1 MDLADQLDQLR
12 KEIEHDDRVRENV
25 IPMAR
30 EATRKCSEAVKEI
43 HRGNYEGAEEFIKEA
58 HSVLKKAE
66 EKCDESDFISKNK
79 YLDTG
84 YQELTEAANLLSI
97 LKDGKYTPG
106 SEYGV
111 LTRSYLT
118 GLGDTIGELR
128 RATLDA
134 LRREEVNRA
143 EEILGFMEDILEEL
157 SGFDFPDSLIPGLRR
172 KTDVGRRIIEK
183 TRGDVTNAVQQQRL
197 MEQLK
202 EFGSKL

>member
-1 MDLADQLDQLR
+1 MDLAEQLDER
-12 KEIEHDDRVRENV
+12 RTEIEQDDRVRESV
-25 IPMAR
+25 MPMAR

-43 HRGNYEGAEEFIKEA
+43 HRGNYESAEAFIHDA

-66 EKCDESDFISKNK
+66 EKCDESEFISKNK

-84 YQELTEAANLLSI
+84 YQELAEAANLLSI
-97 LKDGKYTPG
+97 LKEGKYTPG
-106 SEYGV
+106 SEYGI
-111 LTRSYLT
+111 LTRPYLT

-134 LRREEVNRA
+134 LRNEDVSRA
-143 EEILGFMEDILEEL
+143 EELLGFMEDILEEL

-197 MEQLK
+197 MNQLK
-202 EFGSKL
+202 DVESKL